1 MAADILDWNAS
12 RFDMIVDNCSIEN
25 MTLDMTPFGMPL
37 DFSKSANKKIHQ
49 TIDFNQIAKH
59 HFTHTWKALA

>member
-49 TIDFNQIAKH
+49 TIDFN
-59 HFTHTWKALA
+59 